1 MNECKRSRATTRTRF
16 IYIYTHN
23 VKYEGRSMESENILF
38 VFIYKS
44 IGYAYWSPLSISI
57 EIKGN
62 LCHKEPEILFI
73 MLYILKVLGCNALYV
88 YFNICFI
95 LNLSS

>member
-1 MNECKRSRATTRTRF
+1 MNLSTNIFIHMQCGTSMNKNLYVNIIIKMNECKRSRATTRTRF

-44 IGYAYWSPLSISI
+44 IGYAY
-57 EIKGN
+57 
-62 LCHKEPEILFI
+62 
-73 MLYILKVLGCNALYV
+73 
-88 YFNICFI
+88 
-95 LNLSS
+95 